1 MNMKKLLFYFL
12 SVHLICST
20 LVAQNTQPKSLAE
33 KWVQIGR
40 DFINSD
46 ADSSLFYAKLSLQE
60 AKQQKNEEIESRA
73 YALLGEVYQL
83 QSNFKESVDNYLKA
97 IRLGEKNK
105 DKKGL
110 SSFYNGLGVSYYLL
124 GDFTKSE
131 KYIQKAIQL
140 KLELKDYTFYAILT
154 TNLAGIYFYQERYT
168 DAISLL
174 RKAEKVILIEKQD
187 NYLGTVYNSLGGI
200 YTMYGAQYDSAQYY
214 YEKSLTISKA
224 TNSLDNVIS
233 TYHNLGD
240 LQIRKRNYSA
250 AIPYLKEGEKI
261 TKSLNRDAM
270 TLKMYETLSE
280 AYDSL
285 RDYKQAYYYKQKQLD
300 LRNAIFADEKQKAV
314 SELEIKYETSKK
326 EEELKEARLIA
337 EKAKNRMYIIV
348 FIAIVIILMVLFI
361 LIFVRN
367 KRRNELILQQEKSKI
382 FENIVHDIRTP
393 LTLINGPLQLIKNEV
408 HDPKFVEYAQIMEN
422 NSNKLMTLVNEL
434 LDASKLQKG
443 KFEVSYSMGNPV
455 KLTKQVLADFQ
466 SEVNKKEGELIFNSS
481 IPEQVNFYFPQLIL
495 EKVIQNLLANALKY
509 TGSTCKIEVDL
520 SIEHENLILRVKDS
534 GFGIPK
540 EQWKNV
546 FERFYRLERDKNTA
560 GTGIGLSLVKE
571 MLQLAHGNIS
581 IVQSNQQGTTFEC
594 ILPVKIEE
602 KSTILEIENSESLPV
617 LVLIEDD
624 ADLLSFVTH
633 ILSPSWKIITATS
646 GDEGLSKVQQIIPD
660 LVLSD
665 VMLPFLSGLEIT
677 KQLKSSELTNHIP
690 VVLFSAK
697 SSIESRLE
705 GLELG
710 ADAYLSKPFNP
721 EELKLILNNLLQTK
735 IRNQQDFQAKLKQ
748 DVTFEERVSSKH
760 SFVNDC
766 ISNLIKN
773 MDNSEYSVNELAED
787 MNVSRS
793 QLHRKLSTLTGLS
806 TTNFIKMVRI
816 EFAKDLLKSTALTI
830 TEIAYQTGFN
840 SQSYFTKSFTEYV
853 GESPTKFSEKSH

>member
-1 MNMKKLLFYFL
+1 MNMRKLLFCIL
-12 SVHLICST
+12 SIHLICST
-20 LVAQNTQPKSLAE
+20 LVAQSTQLKSQAE
-33 KWVQIGR
+33 KWVQKGR
-40 DFINSD
+40 DFINID
-46 ADSSLFYAKLSLQE
+46 ADSSLFYAKLSLQQAINE
-60 AKQQKNEEIESRA
+60 RNEEVESRA
-73 YALLGEVYQL
+73 FALFGEVYQV
-83 QSNFKESVDNYLKA
+83 QSKFKESVDNYLKA
-97 IRLGEKNK
+97 IRLGEKNN
-105 DKKGL
+105 DKKSL
-110 SSFYNGLGVSYYLL
+110 SSFYNGLGITYYLQ
-124 GDFTKSE
+124 GDFAKSE

-140 KLELKDYTFYAILT
+140 KLELKDYTYYSILT
-154 TNLAGIYFYQERYT
+154 TNLAGIYFYQERYK

-174 RKAEKVILIEKQD
+174 RKAEKVILNEKKD
-187 NYLGTVYNSLGGI
+187 NYLGNVYNSLGGI
-200 YTMYGAQYDSAQYY
+200 YTMYSAQYDSAQYY
-214 YEKSLTISKA
+214 YEKSLAISKA
-224 TNSLDNVIS
+224 TNSLDNIIS

-240 LQIRKRNYSA
+240 LQIRKGNYAA

-261 TKSLNRDAM
+261 TKSLNRDAL

-300 LRNAIFADEKQKAV
+300 LRNEIFADEKQKAV

-326 EEELKEARLIA
+326 EEELKEARLA
-337 EKAKNRMYIIV
+337 TEKAKNRMYVIV
-348 FIAIVIILMVLFI
+348 FIAVVIILIVLFI
-361 LIFVRN
+361 LIFIRN
-367 KRRNELILQQEKSKI
+367 KRKNEIILQHEKSKI

-455 KLTKQVLADFQ
+455 VLTKQILTDFQ
-466 SEVNKKEGELIFNSS
+466 TEINKKEGELIFNCTIS
-481 IPEQVNFYFPQLIL
+481 EQVNFYFPQQIF
-495 EKVIQNLLANALKY
+495 EKVLQNLLANAIKY
-509 TGSTCKIEVDL
+509 SSSPCTIEVDL
-520 SIEHENLILRVKDS
+520 IVEHENLILQVKDT

-540 EQWKNV
+540 EHWKNI
-546 FERFYRLERDKNTA
+546 FERFYRLDRDKNTS

-571 MLQLAHGNIS
+571 MLQVANGTIS
-581 IVQSNQQGTTFEC
+581 IVKSDQQGTTFEC
-594 ILPVKIEE
+594 VLPIKMEE
-602 KSTILEIENSESLPV
+602 KVVISESENEESLPV

-624 ADLLSFVTH
+624 ADLLSFVTK
-633 ILSPSWKIITATS
+633 ILSPSWKIITATT
-646 GDEGLSKVQQIIPD
+646 GNEGLSTVQQILPD

-677 KQLKSSELTNHIP
+677 KQLKSSALTNHIP

-721 EELKLILNNLLQTK
+721 DELKLILNNLLQTK

-748 DVTFEERVSSKH
+748 DVTFEKRVSSKH

-766 ISNLIKN
+766 ISGLIKN

-787 MNVSRS
+787 MCVSRS

-806 TTNFIKMVRI
+806 TSNFIKMVRI
-816 EFAKDLLKSTALTI
+816 EFAKDLLKNTSLTI

-853 GESPTKFSEKSH
+853 GESPTKFSERKI